1 MCQFQKRLDTYDRPI
16 GLTDAIRIMGCSA
29 PRASQVPGE
38 SQLSVCT
45 CSVDSGRTAGT
56 RPIKC
61 RSMAPGVGKTEA
73 PAIGLSKLNSMAFR
87 LAVYASPDGLPA
99 YDARLASGRWSS
111 STGRAFHPQDSYE
124 RFQICILH
132 FILLSQACLAQS
144 HRPTRRT
151 VANGGPEVLWFSP
164 AQPWPARAG
173 CDTSK
178 PGNSPHV
185 GGR

>member
-1 MCQFQKRLDTYDRPI
+1 M
-16 GLTDAIRIMGCSA
+16 
-29 PRASQVPGE
+29 
-38 SQLSVCT
+38 SVCT
-45 CSVDSGRTAGT
+45 CSVDAGRTACT

-132 FILLSQACLAQS
+132 FIPLSQACLAQS
-144 HRPTRRT
+144 HRPERRRRGDNPAGAIKSIASKARFLAYP
-151 VANGGPEVLWFSP
+151 AN
-164 AQPWPARAG
+164 ARIQLSRRFWRKIFP
-173 CDTSK
+173 C
-178 PGNSPHV
+178 
-185 GGR
+185 RC